1 MESIMDSQDVNDV
14 KPAAQAAQQEQLI
27 STLAPKTGSSM
38 QRSGAMKFANDDEY
52 IPSAEK

>member
-1 MESIMDSQDVNDV
+1 MDSQDVNDV